1 MRYKTT
7 LRVARP
13 RTKDPSCLAPHASCL
28 LDEPREE
35 CGVFG
40 VYADEP
46 GLDVAHQAFYG
57 LLGLQHRG
65 QESAGI
71 AVTDGTRILCHKNMG
86 LVRSAFRT
94 EDLKALTGFAAVGHV
109 RYSTSGQSSLA
120 NAQPMVARFSRG
132 TIAIAHN
139 GNLANAEHLLTELE
153 LEGSVF
159 QSTSDT
165 EVILNLLARFP
176 RDSFREALRKTCAK
190 LIGSYSLVM
199 LTRDALYGVRDPHG
213 NRPLCL
219 GKLDG
224 AYLLA
229 SESAAFS
236 SIGGSF
242 LRDVAPGELVV
253 IDRDG
258 LHSEELLPSVRH
270 ATCAMEYIYFARP
283 DSVIDGRSV
292 HEVRKELGR
301 ELARAYP
308 IEADVVVPVPDS
320 GYSTAIGFAGEAG
333 LPLDI
338 GLIANR
344 YVGRTFIQP
353 HQDLRKQGVTIKLSP
368 IEAVLRGKRVV
379 IIDDSI
385 VRGTTTSILIKL
397 LRGAGAREVHM
408 YVSSP
413 PYANPCYYGIDVPG
427 KRELIA
433 SSHTVEEIRR
443 FINADTLHYLT
454 PESLTR
460 AIGRGGDQLCL
471 ACFTGDYP
479 IVLPEEGRDK
489 NRLEK
494 KG

>member
-1 MRYKTT
+1 MDKLETFDCQDG
-7 LRVARP
+7 L
-13 RTKDPSCLAPHASCL
+13 
-28 LDEPREE
+28 REE

-40 VYADEP
+40 VFADDP
-46 GLDVAHQAFYG
+46 GADAAAIVYYG

-71 AVTDGTRILCHKNMG
+71 AVSDGARIVCHKGMG
-86 LVRSAFRT
+86 LVRNVFRP
-94 EDLKALTGFAAVGHV
+94 EDLRGLTGYAAVGHV
-109 RYSTSGQSSLA
+109 RYSTTGQSSLQ
-120 NAQPMVARFSRG
+120 NAQPLTARYSRG
-132 TIAIAHN
+132 SIALAHN
-139 GNLANAEHLLTELE
+139 GNLANAGTLLAELE
-153 LEGSVF
+153 MEGSVF
-159 QSTSDT
+159 QSTADT
-165 EVILNLLARFP
+165 EVILNLLARHSRETFV
-176 RDSFREALRKTCAK
+176 EALRATCAR
-190 LIGSYSLVM
+190 LAGSYSLLF
-199 LTRDALYGVRDPHG
+199 LTEDALYGLRDPHG

-219 GKLDG
+219 GRKDG

-229 SESAAFS
+229 SESAALTAS
-236 SIGGSF
+236 GASF
-242 LRDVAPGELVV
+242 LRDVAPGELIR

-258 LHSEELLPSVRH
+258 LHCEELLPAGRR

-308 IEADVVVPVPDS
+308 VEADLVVPVPDS
-320 GYSTAIGFAGEAG
+320 GYSTAIGFADVSGI
-333 LPLDI
+333 PLDI

-353 HQDLRKQGVTIKLSP
+353 QQELRKQGVTIKLSP

-408 YVSSP
+408 CVSSP
-413 PYANPCYYGIDVPG
+413 PYVNPCHYGIDVPG

-443 FINADTLHYLT
+443 YINADTLRYLA
-454 PESLTR
+454 PENVVR
-460 AIGRGGDQLCL
+460 AVGLGDRKLCL
-471 ACFTGDYP
+471 ACFDGDYP
-479 IVLPEEGRDK
+479 IDLPSEGRDK

-494 KG
+494 RG